1 MTRLLPPQTK
11 ALYKEAEKEYL
22 ECLKI
27 SPGDAD
33 VHYNLAILYDDRLND
48 NKKAQHH
55 YYKFLA
61 FRPIGE
67 SGERVR
73 DWIMRS
79 ELEKRLGSTVR

>member
-1 MTRLLPPQTK
+1 MNG
-11 ALYKEAEKEYL
+11 LYKDSEKEYL

-27 SPGDAD
+27 DPEDAD

-48 NKKAQHH
+48 NKKAQKH
-55 YYKFLA
+55 YYKYLS

-73 DWIMRS
+73 DWILRT
-79 ELEKRLGSTVR
+79 ELERRFGSTVR